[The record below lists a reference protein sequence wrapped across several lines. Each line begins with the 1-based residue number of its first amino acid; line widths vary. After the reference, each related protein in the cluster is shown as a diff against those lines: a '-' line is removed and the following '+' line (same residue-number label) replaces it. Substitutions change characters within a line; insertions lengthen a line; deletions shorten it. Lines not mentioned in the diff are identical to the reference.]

1 MLESLEIKNYAIIEH
16 ITIIFDEKLNIITG
30 ETGAGKSILLGAL
43 GLTLGERVDSK
54 ILYNKDS
61 KCYVEAIFKLKNK
74 KLKALFN
81 KLDLDFEKQTSIRR
95 EISVSGKS
103 RAFINDTPVN
113 LSVLK
118 EITAKLVNLHS
129 QQETRELDNQGFQIS
144 VLDYSAN
151 NISLL
156 NAYRLELKKLN
167 SLKKQLELSL
177 KQSSELQQD
186 LDFNLFQL
194 NEINEANISEN
205 DNIEQL
211 ENELA
216 VLSNAEEI
224 KTTLWEIISGLD
236 NENISALSI
245 LNDLSSKMNKLS
257 TYSEKITEISE
268 RLESVILE
276 IQDIKSESEIIAEN
290 TELDDEK
297 ILELTDKVN
306 SVNKLLQKHNMFSIE
321 DLLKLKEDL
330 IQKTSSVADISNLI
344 EKLKNN
350 ISKQEEVLN
359 KLSDEISLNR
369 KKVIPAIEKTLSTT
383 LQKIGMPNANFVIKQ
398 TKKEQFDTYG
408 KDEIKF
414 LFSSNKGFEPQEL
427 TKIASGGELS
437 RVMLSIKA
445 LMAKNTDLPTLIFD
459 EIDTGISGEVASKVA
474 EVFKEIAKKHQLISI
489 THLPQIAAKA
499 DKHFFIYKED
509 SSEKTKTKIA
519 ALSPEQH
526 VKAVARMLSGN
537 TITNA
542 SLENARLLIG

>member
-1 MLESLEIKNYAIIEH
+1 VLESLEIKNYAIIEH